1 MGLSYEV
8 IKDPIHGYIKVFE
21 HELKIIDTPV
31 FQRLRRLK
39 QNTGADFVYPGATH
53 TRFSHSLGA
62 MHLAGLFTQRILD
75 QIEGIADNTKRRY
88 YFMMRLWGLT
98 HDIGHGPFSHLFD
111 DVVLSKFETDHERIG
126 AEILRESSS
135 LPDKLE
141 IQNVSEIDLGEIAN
155 LLEVKTIEDWP
166 LTSVIEGSS
175 INEKIFF
182 YIGHGAY
189 SVDLLDY
196 IPRDSYFT
204 GAGYGNIDYHRLI
217 YASIPHSDRI
227 CLDAKAEGA
236 FDSLLIS
243 RLSMFSA
250 VYYHRTTRAVAR
262 VMQQFLEEADSCL
275 NFEEIVKDLEQY
287 VLLEEDSLL
296 YHPKLADSQLGQC
309 LKKRKIP
316 YGSVREISLGIEDVE
331 TSGFLEEEFLTQG
344 TRARLTQK
352 LQKLPQKAFFVDT
365 PKIPANPLLGQDF
378 IYLYDSRRQDPI
390 YPRNVK
396 KASWGTLT
404 KEISIIRLYVH
415 DDYRQ
420 HEDDIFKAFSA
431 SSSRPRTH
439 T

>member
-1 MGLSYEV
+1 MGLSYEM

-21 HELKIIDTPV
+21 HELKIIDTPI

-75 QIEGIADNTKRRY
+75 QIEGIADDTKMRY

-111 DVVLSKFETDHERIG
+111 DVVLSKFETDHEKIG

-135 LPDKLE
+135 LPEKLE

-204 GAGYGNIDYHRLI
+204 GAGYGSIDYQRLI
-217 YASIPHSDRI
+217 YASIPHNDRI
-227 CLDAKAEGA
+227 CLDVRAEEA

-262 VMQQFLEEADSCL
+262 VMRQFLEEADSCL
-275 NFEEIVKDLEQY
+275 NFEEIVNDLDQY
-287 VLLEEDSLL
+287 ALLEEDFLL
-296 YHPKLADSQLGQC
+296 YHRKLTDSQLGQC
-309 LKKRKIP
+309 LKKRNIP

-331 TSGFLEEEFLTQG
+331 ASGFLEEEFLTRG
-344 TRARLTQK
+344 TRARLTPE

-378 IYLYDSRRQDPI
+378 IYLHDSSRQDPI

-404 KEISIIRLYVH
+404 NEISIIRLYVH

-420 HEDDIFKAFSA
+420 HVEDIYKAFSA

-439 T
+439 V